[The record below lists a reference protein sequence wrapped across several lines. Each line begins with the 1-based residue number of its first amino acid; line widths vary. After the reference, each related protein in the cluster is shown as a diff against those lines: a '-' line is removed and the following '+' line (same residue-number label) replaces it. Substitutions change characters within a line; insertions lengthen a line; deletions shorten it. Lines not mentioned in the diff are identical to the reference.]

1 MNSWTRS
8 WTRWR
13 TWSFNSEQ
21 RSGRAGPMWRK
32 FLQLKLVL
40 FLSLA
45 WTMAKA
51 ETRVPFD
58 ALMPGLTDRA
68 AFVGQ
73 TGSGK
78 TTLAEHICRLRPFV
92 VVLDSKGTVEWK
104 GYQLHRRLE
113 TLVQSTAPKL
123 VYRPVYDE
131 LSSDETV
138 DLFFNWI
145 YQRKNT
151 TLYVDEIYSV
161 AHGDV
166 YPPHYGACLTRGRE
180 VGVVVYTATQRPAFV
195 PQIMFSEAEHVY
207 CFYLKMPRDRER
219 VEA

>member
-8 WTRWR
+8 WTRSK
-13 TWSFNSEQ
+13 TWLFNFVQ
-21 RSGRAGPMWRK
+21 RNERERPIWSKLLR
-32 FLQLKLVL
+32 LKLAL

-45 WTMAKA
+45 WVRPMATKA

-58 ALMPGLTDRA
+58 ALMPGVTDRA

-78 TTLAEHICRLRPFV
+78 TTLAEHICRLRPYV
-92 VVLDSKGTVEWK
+92 VVLDSKGTVDWS
-104 GYQLHRRLE
+104 GYQLHRTLG

-123 VYRPVYDE
+123 IYRPIYDE
-131 LSSDETV
+131 LTNDETI
-138 DLFFNWI
+138 DLFFNWV

-161 AHGDV
+161 AHG
-166 YPPHYGACLTRGRE
+166 
-180 VGVVVYTATQRPAFV
+180 
-195 PQIMFSEAEHVY
+195 
-207 CFYLKMPRDRER
+207 
-219 VEA
+219 